1 MNRTP
6 PIWANFRFFR
16 ILPLDSYIN
25 LMFYNWTFDFLHPIT
40 LSTSIWGA
48 CVAYST
54 APWKSFLSK
63 RNAIIVISYFFVK
76 YCWYFFYFTLKMR
89 MHCPAVCISCN
100 KEDAAGNEYPGNPG
114 MYVYGMHIHF
124 SRLRTHFV
132 LNKKYN
138 PNFLVILSKEIDPG
152 RIV

>member
-1 MNRTP
+1 MNVRFFTFNYFEHFHLRCLRCI
-6 PIWANFRFFR
+6 PIWTVKIFSLNYKILLFFQEEMHS
-16 ILPLDSYIN
+16 LW
-25 LMFYNWTFDFLHPIT
+25 FF
-40 LSTSIWGA
+40 
-48 CVAYST
+48 
-54 APWKSFLSK
+54 
-63 RNAIIVISYFFVK
+63 YFFVK
-76 YCWYFFYFTLKMR
+76 YCWCFFYFPPKMR